1 MKNARWG
8 SFIPLGCNSIK
19 KRTLSLDYF
28 KGFTYFLNGC
38 FQALVYS
45 ELLLQILLVRKQ
57 PLEIMIKSR
66 KISYDGRS
74 LFLNLIM
81 LNASKC
87 HLLKIDSIRSFS
99 RILSK
104 FYIIHYDL
112 LEFSEHLFYRTPLEF
127 VLEALVFQNTS
138 KWLMLSS
145 LSNCAIFFSKYFY
158 LKSHRKKHLP

>member
-1 MKNARWG
+1 
-8 SFIPLGCNSIK
+8 
-19 KRTLSLDYF
+19 
-28 KGFTYFLNGC
+28 
-38 FQALVYS
+38 
-45 ELLLQILLVRKQ
+45 
-57 PLEIMIKSR
+57 
-66 KISYDGRS
+66 
-74 LFLNLIM
+74 M

-138 KWLMLSS
+138 K
-145 LSNCAIFFSKYFY
+145 
-158 LKSHRKKHLP
+158 